1 MYTSIKINNYKCF
14 TADNEPQG
22 LNIIKPINVIIGKNN
37 SGKSKLLEVLGKII
51 TQKPEELPF
60 NGIFAR
66 TIEIAELERAFARN
80 GNTDPAQFLTRWSS
94 NSNSWEE
101 VGKYLIGSTA
111 IFTLQNQSYRLQQ
124 IYPAHRNPYWRE
136 DAVLDQIRK
145 NLFINPF
152 ENYRF
157 LHLQAERDIGQE
169 PINYN
174 DDISKSW
181 IKSNAAGICGLISRM
196 LNDESGNDKGWR
208 EYIEKD
214 FLSLINLIVAPEITF
229 TRIYTKTSPNHY
241 HEIYLEEKNKGGIKL
256 SDCGSGLKTIIATL
270 TLLHVIPHLTGN
282 YKNVFALEELENNLH
297 PSLER
302 KLLKHIW
309 LYSDRYHDAIIF
321 LTTHSNVALDLF
333 GKDYRSQI
341 VRVCNDGH
349 NSIVETV
356 ISDNDKQ
363 ILLDDL
369 GVKASDLLQANCLI
383 WVEGPSDRIYI
394 KKWLDLFSNYKL
406 EEGLQYQF
414 ICYGGA
420 LLSSYTATTHNRNLI
435 DLLKVNRHSYV
446 VMDSDKN
453 SDDTKLKDRVK
464 RISKELSNSHWI
476 TAGKEIENYLPTEA
490 LTEYFGKT
498 INIKKNASFSN
509 LYKKVKNVKTF
520 DKVSFASE
528 ITKNKNYTK
537 DNLCNCLDLE
547 QKINELMAFIE
558 KSNTSNC

>member
-1 MYTSIKINNYKCF
+1 MYTAIKINNYKCF
-14 TADNEPQG
+14 TLDKEPQG
-22 LNIIKPINVIIGKNN
+22 FDIIKPINVIIGKNN
-37 SGKSKLLEVLGKII
+37 SGKSKLLEALGKIV
-51 TQKPEELPF
+51 TQKSEDLPF
-60 NGIFAR
+60 NGIFVR
-66 TIEIAELERAFARN
+66 TIEKGELEHAFVMN
-80 GNTDPAQFLTRWSS
+80 GNTDPSKFLTRWSS
-94 NSNSWEE
+94 NSNTWDE
-101 VGKYLIGSTA
+101 VGKYLVGSTA
-111 IFTLQNQSYRLQQ
+111 IFTLQNQSYQLQQ
-124 IYPAHRNPYWRE
+124 IYPAHRNPYWKE
-136 DAVLDQIRK
+136 DAVLNQIRK

-181 IKSNAAGICGLISRM
+181 IRSNAEGICGLISRM

-214 FLSLINLIVAPEITF
+214 FLNLINLIVSPEIMF
-229 TRIYTKTSPNHY
+229 TRIYTKTFPNHY

-270 TLLHVIPHLTGN
+270 TLLHIIPYLTEN

-309 LYSDRYHDAIIF
+309 QYSDRYNEALIF
-321 LTTHSNVALDLF
+321 LTTHSNVALDMF

-349 NSIVETV
+349 KSTVETV

-394 KKWLDLFSNYKL
+394 KKWLDLFSGGKL

-420 LLSSYTATTHNRNLI
+420 LLSNYTATNSKNLI
-435 DLLKVNRHSYV
+435 DLLKVNRHSYI

-453 SDDTKLKDRVK
+453 SNDAKLKDRVK
-464 RISKELSNSHWI
+464 RISKELPDSHWI
-476 TAGKEIENYLPTEA
+476 TAGKEIENYLPTET
-490 LTEYFGKT
+490 LIEYFGKT
-498 INIKKNASFSN
+498 ISVKKNASFSN
-509 LYKKVKNVKTF
+509 LYKKEKNVKTF
-520 DKVSFASE
+520 DKVSFATE
-528 ITKNKNYTK
+528 ITKSKNYTK
-537 DNLCNCLDLE
+537 ENLVKCIDLE
-547 QKINELMAFIE
+547 QKIKELIHFIE
-558 KSNTSNC
+558 KSNSSTC

>member
-14 TADNEPQG
+14 VADNEPQG
-22 LNIIKPINVIIGKNN
+22 FDIIKPINVIIGKNN
-37 SGKSKLLEVLGKII
+37 SGKSKLLEALGEIVTK
-51 TQKPEELPF
+51 KPESLSF
-60 NGIFAR
+60 NGILKKQL
-66 TIEIAELERAFARN
+66 EAEALKKVFREN
-80 GNTDPAQFLTRWSS
+80 VSNTEL
-94 NSNSWEE
+94 NSCVNKSISEWDIGRYL
-101 VGKYLIGSTA
+101 VGKNATVI
-111 IFTLQNQSYRLQQ
+111 LQNKQM
-124 IYPAHRNPYWRE
+124 
-136 DAVLDQIRK
+136 QIREVLIDNREILCNI
-145 NLFINPF
+145 NLLSYIQQRLPQIPYLHPF

-181 IKSNAAGICGLISRM
+181 IKSNAEGICGLISRM

-214 FLSLINLIVAPEITF
+214 FISLINLIVAPEITF
-229 TRIYTKTSPNHY
+229 TRIYTKTFPNHY

-270 TLLHVIPHLTGN
+270 TMLHVIPYLTGT

-309 LYSDRYHDAIIF
+309 KYSDRYHEALIF
-321 LTTHSNVALDLF
+321 LTTHSNVALDMF

-349 NSIVETV
+349 KSIVETV

-394 KKWLDLFSNYKL
+394 KKWLDLFSDYKL

-420 LLSSYTATTHNRNLI
+420 LLSNYTATNNKNLI

-446 VMDSDKN
+446 VMDSDKD
-453 SDDTKLKDRVK
+453 SDDATLKDRVK
-464 RISKELSNSHWI
+464 RISKELPDSHWI

-498 INIKKNASFSN
+498 INIKKNALFSN
-509 LYKKVKNVKTF
+509 LYKKIKNVKTF

-537 DNLCNCLDLE
+537 DNLCKCLDLE
-547 QKINELMAFIE
+547 QKIKELIQFIE
-558 KSNTSNC
+558 KSNTSSC

>member
-1 MYTSIKINNYKCF
+1 MYTSIKVNNYKCF
-14 TADNEPQG
+14 VADSEPQG
-22 LNIIKPINVIIGKNN
+22 FDIIKPINVVIGKNN
-37 SGKSKLLEVLGKII
+37 SGKSKLLEVL
-51 TQKPEELPF
+51 EELVTKEPKDLSFSGILKKQLEADAIKKIFRENMANSELNNCVGRTISEWDIGRHLVGKDVTVYLQNNQMQMKEIFIDNIQIMQNWALLNYIQQKLPQIPYLHPF
-60 NGIFAR
+60 N
-66 TIEIAELERAFARN
+66 
-80 GNTDPAQFLTRWSS
+80 
-94 NSNSWEE
+94 
-101 VGKYLIGSTA
+101 
-111 IFTLQNQSYRLQQ
+111 
-124 IYPAHRNPYWRE
+124 
-136 DAVLDQIRK
+136 
-145 NLFINPF
+145 
-152 ENYRF
+152 NYRF

-174 DDISKSW
+174 IDISKSL
-181 IKSNAAGICGLISRM
+181 IKSNAEGICGLISRM
-196 LNDESGNDKGWR
+196 LNDEKGNSEHWQ
-208 EYIEKD
+208 EYIEKE
-214 FLSLINLIVAPEITF
+214 FLNLINIVVAPEIKF
-229 TRIYTKTSPNHY
+229 VRIFTKTSQSNLY
-241 HEIYLEEKNKGGIKL
+241 EIYLEEEKKGGIKL

-270 TLLHVIPHLTGN
+270 TLLHIIPHLTKN
-282 YKNVFALEELENNLH
+282 YKNVLALEELENNLH

-302 KLLKHIW
+302 KLLKYIRQ
-309 LYSDRYHDAIIF
+309 YSDKYPETLIF
-321 LTTHSNVALDLF
+321 LTTHSNVALDMF

-349 NSIVETV
+349 KSIVETV

-420 LLSSYTATTHNRNLI
+420 LLSNYTATNNKNLI

-464 RISKELSNSHWI
+464 RISKELPNSHWI

-498 INIKKNASFSN
+498 TNIKKNVSFSN
-509 LYKKVKNVKTF
+509 LYKKLKNVKTF
-520 DKVSFASE
+520 DKAYFATE

-537 DNLCNCLDLE
+537 ENLAKCLDLE
-547 QKINELMAFIE
+547 QKINELIVFIE
-558 KSNTSNC
+558 KSNTLSY

>member
-1 MYTSIKINNYKCF
+1 M
-14 TADNEPQG
+14 
-22 LNIIKPINVIIGKNN
+22 
-37 SGKSKLLEVLGKII
+37 
-51 TQKPEELPF
+51 
-60 NGIFAR
+60 
-66 TIEIAELERAFARN
+66 
-80 GNTDPAQFLTRWSS
+80 
-94 NSNSWEE
+94 
-101 VGKYLIGSTA
+101 
-111 IFTLQNQSYRLQQ
+111 
-124 IYPAHRNPYWRE
+124 
-136 DAVLDQIRK
+136 
-145 NLFINPF
+145 
-152 ENYRF
+152 
-157 LHLQAERDIGQE
+157 
-169 PINYN
+169 
-174 DDISKSW
+174 
-181 IKSNAAGICGLISRM
+181 
-196 LNDESGNDKGWR
+196 
-208 EYIEKD
+208 
-214 FLSLINLIVAPEITF
+214 
-229 TRIYTKTSPNHY
+229 
-241 HEIYLEEKNKGGIKL
+241 
-256 SDCGSGLKTIIATL
+256 
-270 TLLHVIPHLTGN
+270 
-282 YKNVFALEELENNLH
+282 EELENNLH

-420 LLSSYTATTHNRNLI
+420 LLSNYTATNNKNLI

-476 TAGKEIENYLPTEA
+476 TTGKEIENYLPTEA

>member
-1 MYTSIKINNYKCF
+1 M
-14 TADNEPQG
+14 
-22 LNIIKPINVIIGKNN
+22 
-37 SGKSKLLEVLGKII
+37 
-51 TQKPEELPF
+51 
-60 NGIFAR
+60 
-66 TIEIAELERAFARN
+66 
-80 GNTDPAQFLTRWSS
+80 
-94 NSNSWEE
+94 
-101 VGKYLIGSTA
+101 
-111 IFTLQNQSYRLQQ
+111 
-124 IYPAHRNPYWRE
+124 
-136 DAVLDQIRK
+136 
-145 NLFINPF
+145 NPF

-157 LHLQAERDIGQE
+157 LHLQAERDIVQE
-169 PINYN
+169 PIKYN

-181 IKSNAAGICGLISRM
+181 IRSNAEGICGLISRM

-214 FLSLINLIVAPEITF
+214 FLNLINLIVSPEITF
-229 TRIYTKTSPNHY
+229 TRIYTKTFPNHY

-309 LYSDRYHDAIIF
+309 QYSDRYHDAIIF
-321 LTTHSNVALDLF
+321 LTTHSSVALDMF

-349 NSIVETV
+349 KSIVETV
-356 ISDNDKQ
+356 LSDNDKQ

-394 KKWLDLFSNYKL
+394 KKWLDLFSNCKL

-420 LLSSYTATTHNRNLI
+420 LLSNYTASNNKNLI

-464 RISKELSNSHWI
+464 RISKELPNSHWI

-498 INIKKNASFSN
+498 TNIKKNASFSN

-520 DKVSFASE
+520 DKASFATE

-537 DNLCNCLDLE
+537 ENLAKCLDLE
-547 QKINELMAFIE
+547 QKIDELIAFIE

>member
-1 MYTSIKINNYKCF
+1 MYISLKINNYKCF
-14 TADNEPQG
+14 VSNKDPQG
-22 LNIIKPINVIIGKNN
+22 FDIIKPINVIIGKNN
-37 SGKSKLLEVLGKII
+37 SGKSKLLEALGKIV
-51 TQKPEELPF
+51 TKKPEELPF
-60 NGIFAR
+60 DGIFTRLLMQDEVAN
-66 TIEIAELERAFARN
+66 IFP
-80 GNTDPAQFLTRWSS
+80 TDLPVQPFSFRWSS
-94 NSNSWEE
+94 SSNAWND
-101 VGKYLIGSTA
+101 IGQYFVNVPAVFILKNKTYTFDSAYPRYQDSNWKKDAIVKRLESTVN
-111 IFTLQNQSYRLQQ
+111 F
-124 IYPAHRNPYWRE
+124 
-136 DAVLDQIRK
+136 
-145 NLFINPF
+145 NPF
-152 ENYRF
+152 TGYRF
-157 LHLQAERDIGQE
+157 LHLQAERDINKEQ
-169 PINYN
+169 IDYTV
-174 DDISKSW
+174 DISKYY
-181 IKSNAAGICGLISRM
+181 IKSNSEGICGLIARM
-196 LNDESGNDKGWR
+196 LNDESGNNDHWQ
-208 EYIEKD
+208 EYIEKE
-214 FLSLINLIVAPEITF
+214 FLNLINLVVNPEVNF
-229 TRIYTKTSPNHY
+229 TRIYTKISQNNY

-270 TLLHVIPHLTGN
+270 TLLHIIPHLTGK

-302 KLLKHIW
+302 KLLKHIRE
-309 LYSDRYHDAIIF
+309 YSERYPEALIF
-321 LTTHSNVALDLF
+321 LTTHSNVALDMF

-341 VRVCNDGH
+341 VRVCNDGQR
-349 NSIVETV
+349 SIVETV
-356 ISDNDKQ
+356 ISDDDKQ
-363 ILLDDL
+363 LLLDDL
-369 GVKASDLLQANCLI
+369 GVKASDLLQANSLI

-394 KKWLDLFSNYKL
+394 KKWLDLFSEGKL

-420 LLSSYTATTHNRNLI
+420 LLSNYTAGGNKDLM
-435 DLLKVNRHSYV
+435 DLLKVNRHSYI

-453 SDDTKLKDRVK
+453 SNEAKLKERVK
-464 RISKELSNSHWI
+464 RISKELPDSHWI

-537 DNLCNCLDLE
+537 DNLCKCLDLE